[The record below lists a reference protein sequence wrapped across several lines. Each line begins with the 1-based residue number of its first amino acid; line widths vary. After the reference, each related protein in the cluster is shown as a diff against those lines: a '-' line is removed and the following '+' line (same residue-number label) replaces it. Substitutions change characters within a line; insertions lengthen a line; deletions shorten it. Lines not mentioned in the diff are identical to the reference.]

1 MKILSRALCASLLVG
16 VAGMANAQDAA
27 VLEGDTRLACEA
39 IMCLASANPPHECRP
54 SIRRLFDIR
63 RHRDRVRFLQGCP
76 QTEGDANME
85 SLAQLTAAAW
95 PTCTSDWLNRNHV
108 YYQGDNGPFVHDRLP
123 VACARHSAHPYTE
136 ARAMPR
142 YVGEP
147 EAGGR
152 WVDR

>member
-1 MKILSRALCASLLVG
+1 MGVLRKALCVGLFVG
-16 VAGMANAQDAA
+16 VAGAAAAQEIDI
-27 VLEGDTRLACEA
+27 LDGDDRLACEA
-39 IMCLASANPPHECRP
+39 IMCLSSANPPDQCRP

-63 RHRDRVRFLQGCP
+63 RHRDRERFLRGCP
-76 QTEGDANME
+76 HTSGDENLE

-108 YYQGDNGPFVHDRLP
+108 YYQGDNGPFVQDRLP
-123 VACARHSAHPYTE
+123 VACARHNAHPYTE